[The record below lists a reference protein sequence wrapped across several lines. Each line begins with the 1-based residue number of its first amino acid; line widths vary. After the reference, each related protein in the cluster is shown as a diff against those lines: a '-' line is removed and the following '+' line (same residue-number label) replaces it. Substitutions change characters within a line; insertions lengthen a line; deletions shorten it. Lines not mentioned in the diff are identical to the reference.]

1 MVDLGRRAF
10 SGVAIMLGVLAII
23 LSVSSWSL
31 TFWQGWV
38 YWLVF
43 AVCVILIT
51 TYLLIY
57 DPKLLERR
65 LDAGP
70 TAERESSQKI
80 IQSVAGLLAIAFI
93 VVPGLDHRFVWS
105 ELSPYVIAIG
115 DVLVVCGFLIVFLV
129 FRHNSFTSAIITVDR
144 DQPVIST
151 GPYAVV
157 RHPMYA
163 GALLIFLG
171 TSLALGSAW
180 SMLLFLPM
188 TGVIVQRMIAEEM
201 YLCRN
206 LVGYPEYCRKVRCRI
221 IPLII

>member
-1 MVDLGRRAF
+1 MADLGKRAF
-10 SGVAIMLGVLAII
+10 SGVALFLIVLAII

-31 TFWQGWV
+31 TFWQGWL
-38 YWLVF
+38 YWFVF
-43 AVCVILIT
+43 AVSVISIT
-51 TYLLIY
+51 TSLLIY

-65 LDAGP
+65 LNAGP

-80 IQSVAGLLAIAFI
+80 IQSIAGLVAIAFI
-93 VVPGLDHRFVWS
+93 VVPGLDHQFAWS
-105 ELSPYVIAIG
+105 KLPPYVIAVVNG
-115 DVLVVCGFLIVFLV
+115 LVVCGFLIVFLV

-151 GPYAVV
+151 GLYAVV

-171 TSLALGSAW
+171 TPLALGSAW
-180 SMLLFLPM
+180 GLLLLLPM
-188 TGVIVQRMIAEEM
+188 TAVIVQRMLAEEM

-206 LVGYPEYCRKVRCRI
+206 LAGYQDHCRKVRCRI